1 MIYLSSLFSLSE
13 DHADCRNVISLI
25 SFNTNFLFNQ
35 TIEKFLTFKIYSL
48 LTILN

>member
-13 DHADCRNVISLI
+13 DHADCRNVILMV
-25 SFNTNFLFNQ
+25 SFDTNFLVNQ
-35 TIEKFLTFKIYSL
+35 TIENFLTFKIYSL